1 MFCSNCGAPN
11 VDGSKH
17 CANCGRALQNE
28 LVAAQTGAAAAPA
41 PAPQQSP
48 QQSPQT
54 TAYSPWLDVAPM
66 SSHGGTYQPLP
77 YAPTDGKATASLV
90 LGILSILG
98 FTALTGV
105 PAVILGHISRSN
117 INRSGGR
124 LQGKGVALGG
134 LITGYIGI
142 SIIPFLIVASIM
154 MPNLLRARQSANA
167 SSAAATLRTVNTAQ
181 VIYSTANPAKGYAL
195 DLATLGANT
204 SAGIDR
210 QLSRNYCQSGTW
222 CIKNKYKYSLTGFC
236 NVDGLCT
243 DYVIVATPLDGNVA
257 TRSFCSTSDAVIR
270 SKRDTVLSE
279 PMTTINECA
288 GWEPFQ

>member
-17 CANCGRALQNE
+17 CSTCGRAMQSQSVPL
-28 LVAAQTGAAAAPA
+28 QTGAAAAPA
-41 PAPQQSP
+41 AAPAPQEAAQSGP
-48 QQSPQT
+48 
-54 TAYSPWLDVAPM
+54 YSPWLDVPPTPAP
-66 SSHGGTYQPLP
+66 YQPLP

-90 LGILSILG
+90 LGILSLAG
-98 FTALTGV
+98 FSFLTAI
-105 PAVILGHISRSN
+105 PAVILGHISRSS

-134 LITGYIGI
+134 LITGYIGLTLVPI
-142 SIIPFLIVASIM
+142 FIVAALL

-167 SSAAATLRTVNTAQ
+167 SSAAATLRSVNTAQ

-195 DLATLGANT
+195 DLATLGTAGST
-204 SAGIDR
+204 GIDR
-210 QLSRNYCQSGTW
+210 QLSRNYCQTGTW

-236 NVDGLCT
+236 NVDGLCK

-270 SKRDTVLSE
+270 SRRDTVLSE
-279 PMTTINECA
+279 PLTTVEECTS
-288 GWEPFQ
+288 WEPFQ